1 MVDARKQKPAAID
14 VYLLSLVDIV
24 IRYIEVVLR
33 LGFWIIFVISKN
45 SLFRGSIPSILLQL
59 WPGHKISFVISRTSL
74 NRGSLNRGSTV
85 LCSRSQFIALIMEI
99 FFGSSIARVK
109 PRPNDRKIVRCN
121 MLCAFGHP
129 VATCCNMLGV
139 VCSNLKMVKF
149 FMQHL

>member
-85 LCSRSQFIALIMEI
+85 LFISYLFITSELANPAAGTKSPIH
-99 FFGSSIARVK
+99 
-109 PRPNDRKIVRCN
+109 
-121 MLCAFGHP
+121 LCGI
-129 VATCCNMLGV
+129 N
-139 VCSNLKMVKF
+139 
-149 FMQHL
+149 